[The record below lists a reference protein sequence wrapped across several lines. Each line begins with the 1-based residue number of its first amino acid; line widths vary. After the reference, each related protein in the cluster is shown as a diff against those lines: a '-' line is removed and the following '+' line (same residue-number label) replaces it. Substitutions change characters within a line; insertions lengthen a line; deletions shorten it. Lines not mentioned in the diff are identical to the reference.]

1 MTNEPAQ
8 PGAPSGRPSG
18 EVYDLGYQHYNG
30 PREGR
35 SRARKA
41 LFWNGV
47 RTVLGIG
54 RGAKAKILPAL
65 LFVAAMLPA
74 VVFVMILSFLPAV
87 PNINDFVPGPA
98 DYYGVIA
105 TLMLLFSAIM
115 APELLAPD
123 RRDRVIDLYLVRPL
137 TSTDYLLARFF
148 AFFVIVLALAYSGQI
163 VLLVG
168 LTLTAA
174 EPVDYLRD
182 NWQDI
187 PRVIGAGVLVA
198 LFVTVI
204 PLAVAA
210 FTTRRAI
217 ASVFIIGLFFTSTA
231 VADSLTTSTN
241 CTFSEGERV
250 CESATGDA
258 AKWFALI
265 SMSAIPLRMNDMVFD
280 AESDAPAVTATEELH
295 DSIPIAVYALFT
307 IGPGM
312 LLWRQ
317 YRRLQ
322 I

>member
-1 MTNEPAQ
+1 MAS
-8 PGAPSGRPSG
+8 A
-18 EVYDLGYQHYNG
+18 
-30 PREGR
+30 
-35 SRARKA
+35 
-41 LFWNGV
+41 
-47 RTVLGIG
+47 

-87 PNINDFVPGPA
+87 PNIDDFVPGPA

-168 LTLTAA
+168 LILTAA
-174 EPVDYLRD
+174 EPLDYLRD

-204 PLAVAA
+204 PLAVAG

-217 ASVFIIGLFFTSTA
+217 ASVSIIGLFFISTA
-231 VADSLTTSTN
+231 VADSLTTSDLIARSPRGQRSASRPPATPP
-241 CTFSEGERV
+241 SGSRSSV
-250 CESATGDA
+250 CPLSLSASTI
-258 AKWFALI
+258 WC
-265 SMSAIPLRMNDMVFD
+265 STPR
-280 AESDAPAVTATEELH
+280 ATRPR
-295 DSIPIAVYALFT
+295 SPRPRNSTTPSPIAVYALFT
-307 IGPGM
+307 IGPGL